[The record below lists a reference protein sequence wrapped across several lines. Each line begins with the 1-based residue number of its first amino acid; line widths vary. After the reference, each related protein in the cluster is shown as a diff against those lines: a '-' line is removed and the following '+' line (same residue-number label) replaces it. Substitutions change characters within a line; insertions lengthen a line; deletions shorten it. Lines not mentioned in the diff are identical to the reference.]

1 MKPKLI
7 DFQEVLETI
16 SVASS
21 KNDHEKD
28 FNLLS
33 KAFCGTLELW
43 IPTINLQRM
52 QKNQTNREESKLKM
66 KKKKN
71 SVEGRI
77 KISKR
82 NPEIMLKCW
91 IVISC

>member
-66 KKKKN
+66 KKKIRSKVVLKLAN
-71 SVEGRI
+71 AIQKLCWNVE
-77 KISKR
+77 S
-82 NPEIMLKCW
+82 
-91 IVISC
+91 S